1 MSLFRW
7 EDIDHTLVSLKL
19 SELVEEMR
27 NREKTDERRIRFDNR
42 GNLNDCTVPSLVL
55 EMKRNHADEGARRTY
70 EIYCEVW
77 EIQGQ
82 VKSAAFV
89 RAVSTR
95 RILPGL
101 RARSSAIATDF
112 STFAGRTSFPG
123 DLSKAY
129 LKGHELHMLRLEDR
143 WRRRLEAEA
152 KICEHIEWRKSQ
164 SSQAQ
169 AGDTPLVSENP
180 PSSQESS
187 DPLHA
192 SQAKPADQAHREAV
206 IRKIQNPQTFTI
218 LSTPE
223 AALYFE
229 VQPRTIYRWMD
240 EGKLRRGGR
249 RGSIAIESILKW
261 QKKRSRKRP
270 PD

>member
-19 SELVEEMR
+19 SELAEEMR

-42 GNLNDCTVPSLVL
+42 GNLNNCTVPSLVL
-55 EMKRNHADEGARRTY
+55 EMKRNHAEEWTRRTY

-101 RARSSAIATDF
+101 QARSSAIAADF
-112 STFAGRTSFPG
+112 SMFAGRTSFPG

-129 LKGHELHMLRLEDR
+129 LKGHELHMLRLQDR

-152 KICEHIEWRKSQ
+152 KTCEHAERRKSL

-169 AGDTPLVSENP
+169 AGDTPLALGNA
-180 PSSQESS
+180 PSSQENP
-187 DPLHA
+187 DTL
-192 SQAKPADQAHREAV
+192 QAPQAEPAEQTQREAV
-206 IRKIQNPQTFTI
+206 IKKIKNPQMFTV

-240 EGKLRRGGR
+240 EGKLKGGGR

-261 QKKRSRKRP
+261 QKKRSRKRR